1 MSVAT
6 YEAIVEQGQIKLP
19 IHVRLPEHA
28 KIYVVVPNA
37 DEVQHLR
44 FLSPRLKYPE
54 QAVDFVKEVIEESD
68 DASV

>member
-19 IHVRLPEHA
+19 IHVRLPEHT

-37 DEVQHLR
+37 DESQMLHFR
-44 FLSPRLKYPE
+44 SPRLKYPE
-54 QAVDFVKEVIEESD
+54 QAADFVKEVIEEPD
-68 DASV
+68 DAGI

>member
-28 KIYVVVPNA
+28 KIYIVVPNA
-37 DEVQHLR
+37 DEVQTLYFRSPHLAHR
-44 FLSPRLKYPE
+44 E
-54 QAVDFVKEVIEESD
+54 QAARLVKEVSEEPE

>member
-19 IHVRLPEHA
+19 LHVRLPERA

-37 DEVQHLR
+37 DESQTFH

-54 QAVDFVKEVIEESD
+54 QAADFVKEVIEEPD
-68 DASV
+68 DADV